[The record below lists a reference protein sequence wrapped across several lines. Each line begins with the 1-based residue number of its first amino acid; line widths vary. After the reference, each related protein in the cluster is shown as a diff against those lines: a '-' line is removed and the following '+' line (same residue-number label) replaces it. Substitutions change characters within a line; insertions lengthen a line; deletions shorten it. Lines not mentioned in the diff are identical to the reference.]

1 MDVCSSKRDDV
12 INAIKDTYGHDR
24 VSKVLT
30 LNTEKSKS
38 AIQTAARGLGINDDI
53 AIYLSSLIIADRGQ
67 LRTLSQMYYG
77 DKDYAPDTEFRNE
90 MDKYPELWEVA
101 QKIEGVCNGCGS
113 HAGGVIIVDEPFT
126 KTTALMKTNSGEIIT
141 QYDLHECEDVSLI
154 KVDLLATEG
163 LDKINT
169 CLNLLVKYGHV
180 KKYPTLKETYENCIG
195 IYHLER
201 DNKDM
206 WRMLWNREIMSFFQ
220 MEKQSGIQAV
230 ALTKPESVD
239 DLATINSVMRL
250 MADDGGESPLEKY
263 ARFKKNILEWYK
275 EMDDHGVKPED
286 QEILK
291 DILGVSCGICEAQE
305 YLVLLTMHP
314 KIGGFSLAWGDKL
327 RKAVAKKKPQ
337 DFEQLQKEFFQNA
350 KDKHLDENL
359 TNYVWNVLIRTQRGY
374 GFNRSHTLAYSLVGL
389 QELNLCYRYPIIY
402 WNTANLIVDSGSLE
416 GNNKKTT
423 NYGKIATA
431 IGRFQNS
438 GTKVELPDINHAGF
452 GFEPDEEN
460 NRIIF
465 GLKGISGIG
474 EAETQAIIKNRP
486 YSSLGNFLEKI
497 EAYKKAEKENKFG
510 ESAVITL
517 IKAGSFDQLENKP
530 RESIMKDYIRQISK
544 PLTSLKLDSIITLND
559 LGLLTENQKQY
570 ELRLTKFRKYIFDN
584 KFLADKRGKSAN
596 TYYYRLDR
604 RFAEPFFF
612 EYFET
617 NLQEDKDYEY
627 DSEGYVLVKRG
638 SIDREYKKMMKPF
651 EEKVLK
657 SPKMLQAINEQR
669 FKEKWTEKVDGN
681 ISKWEM
687 DSLSFYYHEHELENV
702 NKEEYLI
709 SDFDQ
714 LPEEPQVSEYYTYRG
729 KEKPRFKLT
738 RICGTVLD
746 KDKNKHMITL
756 LTTSGVVTV
765 KLYKGQFGFYDK
777 QISELNEDGSKTVL
791 EKSWFGRGN
800 KLLITGYRREEQF
813 VPKKYV
819 DSAYRHTLQLIT
831 DIDKDGNLKL
841 QSERIGEENE

>member
-1 MDVCSSKRDDV
+1 
-12 INAIKDTYGHDR
+12 
-24 VSKVLT
+24 
-30 LNTEKSKS
+30 
-38 AIQTAARGLGINDDI
+38 
-53 AIYLSSLIIADRGQ
+53 
-67 LRTLSQMYYG
+67 
-77 DKDYAPDTEFRNE
+77 
-90 MDKYPELWEVA
+90 
-101 QKIEGVCNGCGS
+101 
-113 HAGGVIIVDEPFT
+113 
-126 KTTALMKTNSGEIIT
+126 
-141 QYDLHECEDVSLI
+141 
-154 KVDLLATEG
+154 
-163 LDKINT
+163 
-169 CLNLLVKYGHV
+169 
-180 KKYPTLKETYENCIG
+180 
-195 IYHLER
+195 
-201 DNKDM
+201 
-206 WRMLWNREIMSFFQ
+206 
-220 MEKQSGIQAV
+220 
-230 ALTKPESVD
+230 
-239 DLATINSVMRL
+239 
-250 MADDGGESPLEKY
+250 
-263 ARFKKNILEWYK
+263 
-275 EMDDHGVKPED
+275 
-286 QEILK
+286 
-291 DILGVSCGICEAQE
+291 
-305 YLVLLTMHP
+305 MHP

-474 EAETQAIIKNRP
+474 EAETQAVIKNRP
-486 YSSLGNFLEKI
+486 YSSLENFLEKI
-497 EAYKKAEKENKFG
+497 EKYKNAEKENKFG
-510 ESAVITL
+510 ESTVITL

-530 RESIMKDYIRQISK
+530 REDIMKDYIRQISK
-544 PLTSLKLDSIITLND
+544 PLTSLKLDSIIALNN

-756 LTTSGVVTV
+756 LTTSGVVTI